1 LCFKTKKIKK
11 IRINY
16 FVVAGAIMLLVAGC
30 KGKDKQVEND
40 PKAVVTAFFQRMSEK
55 DVDGAAKL
63 ATKESKGTL
72 DIIKKAVDAAEK
84 MGLKDSIGKDDPSD
98 DFKNMV
104 IGEAKINVCNT
115 TVSVSNM
122 AKDDGIKEFPLKK

>member
-1 LCFKTKKIKK
+1 
-11 IRINY
+11 
-16 FVVAGAIMLLVAGC
+16 MLLVAGC

-104 IGEAKINVCNT
+104 IGEAKINVGNT

>member
-1 LCFKTKKIKK
+1 MKKLS
-11 IRINY
+11 INY
-16 FVVAGAIMLLVAGC
+16 FVVAGAIMPLVAGC
-30 KGKDKQVEND
+30 KGKDKQEEND

-55 DVDGAAKL
+55 DIDGAAKL

-72 DIIKKAVDAAEK
+72 DMIKKAVGAAEK

-104 IGEAKINVCNT
+104 IGEAKINVGNA
-115 TVSVSNM
+115 TVSVINM
-122 AKDDGIKEFPLKK
+122 AKDEDIKEFSLKK